1 MKWLCVA
8 LAFAALVSMTG
19 CAMVASPTF
28 GTIYTGVK
36 YPGAHTPQG
45 AVPGPKTGIAEAQNI
60 LGIVATG
67 DASVQAAARSAG
79 ITRIA
84 TVEHEATAIL
94 GIWAKFTTKV
104 TGD

>member
-1 MKWLCVA
+1 MKWLCLA
-8 LAFAALVSMTG
+8 LVGAALVSMTG
-19 CAMVASPTF
+19 CAMVASPTN
-28 GTIYTGVK
+28 GTVYTDVK

-45 AVPGPKTGIAEAQNI
+45 AVPGPKTGVAEAQNI

-67 DASVQAAARSAG
+67 DASIQAAARNGG

-84 TVEHEATAIL
+84 TVEHQATSIL
-94 GIWAKFTTKV
+94 GVWGKFTTMV